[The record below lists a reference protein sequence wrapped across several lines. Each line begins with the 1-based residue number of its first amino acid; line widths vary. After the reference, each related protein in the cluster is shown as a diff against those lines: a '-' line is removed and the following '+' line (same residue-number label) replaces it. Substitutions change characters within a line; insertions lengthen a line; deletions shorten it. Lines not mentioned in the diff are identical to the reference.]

1 MEKTKVSSECL
12 VKLIEMLKDFVYCA
26 GGNPDIIDRKDSA
39 FDFVVS
45 ISKNGIYFVE
55 GNSSPFSSNGYDFLK
70 NNIVVLTKV
79 MTNSEFFD
87 FVRGAMILEDL
98 LRIFVERNVN
108 IGLVRFYET
117 KAVKQMEVKHVGV

>member
-1 MEKTKVSSECL
+1 MKKTKVNSECL
-12 VKLIEMLKDFVYCA
+12 VKLIEILKDFVYCA
-26 GGNPDIIDRKDSA
+26 GGNPDIIDGKDSA

-79 MTNSEFFD
+79 LTNSEFFD
-87 FVRGAMILEDL
+87 FVRDEMVLEDL
-98 LRIFVERNVN
+98 LQIFVERNVD
-108 IGLVRFYET
+108 IGLVRLFKSKIGEND
-117 KAVKQMEVKHVGV
+117 EI